1 MVTNDRAAGLKADDG
16 IPNAALLLAA
26 APSVKYSRHM
36 SHIVNGIE
44 SRLANRIKAERD
56 ARGWSLGDL
65 AERSG
70 VSKAMISKVER
81 GESSP
86 TATLLGHLSGAFG
99 LTVSTLLARAE
110 GAASRL
116 IRAQEQAVWRD
127 PETGFRRTAISP
139 EGASAIQLVRCELPP
154 GASIAYPASSYAF
167 IHQQIWMLRGILHF
181 IEGEETHELRD
192 GDCLQLGSPTNC
204 RFENRQRKSCAYLV
218 VVASH
223 R

>member
-1 MVTNDRAAGLKADDG
+1 
-16 IPNAALLLAA
+16 
-26 APSVKYSRHM
+26 M
-36 SHIVNGIE
+36 SHIVNDME
-44 SRLANRIKAERD
+44 FRLASRIKAERE

-70 VSKAMISKVER
+70 VSKAMISKIER
-81 GESSP
+81 RESSP

-99 LTVSTLLARAE
+99 LTISTLLARAE
-110 GAASRL
+110 GTASRL
-116 IRAQEQAVWRD
+116 ARAHEQAVWRD
-127 PETGFRRTAISP
+127 TQTGFRRTSVSP

-154 GASIAYPASSYAF
+154 GASIAYPAASYAF
-167 IHQQIWMLRGILHF
+167 IHQQIWMLRGVLHF

-204 RFENRQRKSCAYLV
+204 RFENRQRKDCVYLV